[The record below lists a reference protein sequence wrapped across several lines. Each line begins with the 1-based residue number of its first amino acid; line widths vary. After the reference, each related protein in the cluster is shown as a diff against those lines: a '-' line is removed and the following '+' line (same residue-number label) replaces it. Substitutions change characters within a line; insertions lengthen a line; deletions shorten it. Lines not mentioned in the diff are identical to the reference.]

1 MKIVKIEE
9 LPSGSYRIRKTY
21 KGKTYAKIFDHMP
34 TEKEAAIAMAE
45 LMQDDSP
52 IKGTFEKY
60 AKEYIK
66 NREGVISPAS
76 TRTYLIKLNQLS
88 EKFRKMN
95 LYDIS
100 SETVQREISLF
111 AKDHAPKTT
120 KTLYGFISSIMAA
133 YRPNLRLRIKLPQ
146 TIVRQAYE
154 PTNEDIRH
162 ILEASKGTEYSIAF
176 QLGVFGLRRAEIA
189 SLDISD
195 LTGNELRIHRSKVYL
210 NGEWITKESPK
221 TDASNRT
228 IFIPD
233 NLKDEILSQGYIFK
247 YTPPKLNEA
256 LHRYQK
262 KLNIPHFR
270 FHDLR
275 HYFASYAHSM
285 GISDADILAIGGW
298 ETDFVM
304 KKVYRRSMEESKKNA
319 MQIFSEAVLS

>member
-1 MKIVKIEE
+1 MKIEE

-21 KGKTYAKIFDHMP
+21 KGKTYTKIFDHMP
-34 TEKEAAIAMAE
+34 TDKEAFIAMTE

-76 TRTYLIKLNQLS
+76 TRTYNIKLNQLS
-88 EKFRKMN
+88 EVFRKSN
-95 LYDIS
+95 IYDIN

-111 AKDHAPKTT
+111 SKDHAPKTT
-120 KTLYGFISSIMAA
+120 KSLYGFVSSVMAA
-133 YRPNLRLRIKLPQ
+133 YRPNLRLRVKLPQ
-146 TIVRQAYE
+146 TIVGEAYE
-154 PTNEDIRH
+154 PTTEDVKA
-162 ILEASKGTEYSIAF
+162 ILKHAKGTEYSIPF
-176 QLGVFGLRRAEIA
+176 QLGVFGCRRGEICA
-189 SLDISD
+189 LDISD
-195 LTGNELRIHRSKVYL
+195 LNGNELRIHRSKVYL
-210 NGEWITKESPK
+210 DGKWITKESPK
-221 TDASNRT
+221 TDASNR
-228 IFIPD
+228 IINIPD
-233 NLKDEILSQGYIFK
+233 ALKKEIQAQGYIFK

-262 KLNIPHFR
+262 QLNIPQFR

-304 KKVYRRSMEESKKNA
+304 KKVYRRSMEDSKKKA
-319 MQIFSEAVLS
+319 MKKFSKAVLS